1 MRAYTTEDFLRSKLS
16 NMKEVLLTKHG
27 ASSERLDQ
35 MEKRIRSEQSI
46 TAYACKLNDPR
57 RDHNILADKLV
68 GFCEV
73 PAKKREAAMKCI
85 LTYLICFAESTW
97 SISSVQ

>member
-46 TAYACKLNDPR
+46 TAYACKLNDG
-57 RDHNILADKLV
+57 RDHNALADKLV

-73 PAKKREAAMKCI
+73 PAKKREAAMKCV

-97 SISSVQ
+97 SMSSVQ

>member
-16 NMKEVLLTKHG
+16 NMKEALSKHG
-27 ASSERLDQ
+27 ANSERLDQ
-35 MEKRIRSEQSI
+35 MEARIRSEQSI
-46 TAYACKLNDPR
+46 TAYACKLNDG
-57 RDHNILADKLV
+57 RDHNALADKLV

-73 PAKKREAAMKCI
+73 PAKKREAAMKCV
-85 LTYLICFAESTW
+85 LSYLICFAESTW

>member
-46 TAYACKLNDPR
+46 TA
-57 RDHNILADKLV
+57 
-68 GFCEV
+68 
-73 PAKKREAAMKCI
+73 
-85 LTYLICFAESTW
+85 
-97 SISSVQ
+97 